1 MLTKAL
7 TQVNLALEI
16 LERMVLL
23 REIGEKV
30 LIMVATQKADC
41 KPELIETLSRVDGL
55 MIGIHKKITDTE
67 GLGPELLDGK
77 IIYKKGKLENF
88 ENLGNEEIFERI
100 FDLNFENKLLQ
111 KATAK
116 KIIERFS

>member
-1 MLTKAL
+1 
-7 TQVNLALEI
+7 
-16 LERMVLL
+16 MVSI

-30 LIMVATQKADC
+30 LVMVATRKVNCKA
-41 KPELIETLSRVDGL
+41 ELIEILASVDGL
-55 MIGIHKKITDTE
+55 MIGVDKKIKETE

-100 FDLNFENKLLQ
+100 FDLNFENKLLL
-111 KATAK
+111 KATSK
-116 KIIERFS
+116 KLIERFS

>member
-1 MLTKAL
+1 MVTKAF
-7 TQVNLALEI
+7 TQEKLILEI
-16 LERMVLL
+16 LERMVSI

-30 LIMVATQKADC
+30 LVMVATRKADC
-41 KPELIETLSRVDGL
+41 KADLIKILSSVDGL

-100 FDLNFENKLLQ
+100 FDLNFENKLLL
-111 KATAK
+111 KATSK
-116 KIIERFS
+116 KLIERFS